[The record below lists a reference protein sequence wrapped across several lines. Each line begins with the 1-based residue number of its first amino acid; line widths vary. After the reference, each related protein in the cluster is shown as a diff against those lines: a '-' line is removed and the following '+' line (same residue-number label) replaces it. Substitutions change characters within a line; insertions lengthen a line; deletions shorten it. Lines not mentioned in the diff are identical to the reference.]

1 MRSRFYW
8 PKLRFV
14 AALAALTAVTVPAS
28 GTAFSPL
35 PEYFCCKRPDDPA
48 NQQQCSGMSLTAEKC
63 QEIIERTDRAQAE
76 WAAEQQRRLKGDRP
90 QPCQEK

>member
-1 MRSRFYW
+1 MRSRLYW
-8 PKLRFV
+8 SKLRFV
-14 AALAALTAVTVPAS
+14 AAMAAVAVVAIPES
-28 GTAFSPL
+28 STAFLPS

-48 NQQQCSGMSLTAEKC
+48 NPQQCSGMSLTAEKC

-76 WAAEQQRRLKGDRP
+76 WAAEQQRRLNGDRP

>member
-1 MRSRFYW
+1 MRSRLYW

-76 WAAEQQRRLKGDRP
+76 WAAEQQRRLNGDRP

>member
-48 NQQQCSGMSLTAEKC
+48 NQQQCSGMSLTTEKC